1 MKDEKLDVKK
11 LRFIPLVIAGW
22 MRYLMGV
29 DDNGAEMALSS
40 DPLLEELRENLKGIE
55 YLNLDSYKKGSLN
68 KILLNKYIFGVDLV
82 AIGLS
87 EVIEEY
93 FLDMIGEVG
102 RVRKT
107 LERVVE

>member
-1 MKDEKLDVKK
+1 MKK

-29 DDNGAEMALSS
+29 DDNGDEMTLSS

-55 YLNLDSYKKGSLN
+55 YLNLGSYKKGSLN
-68 KILLNKYIFGVDLV
+68 KILSNESIFGVDLV

-87 EVIEEY
+87 EAIEEY
-93 FLDMIGEVG
+93 FLDMIREGG
-102 RVRKT
+102 GVRKT